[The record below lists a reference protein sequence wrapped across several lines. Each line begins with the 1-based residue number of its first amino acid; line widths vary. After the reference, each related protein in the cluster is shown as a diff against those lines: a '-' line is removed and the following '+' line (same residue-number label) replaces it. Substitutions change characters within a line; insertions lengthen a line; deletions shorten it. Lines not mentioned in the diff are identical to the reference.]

1 MLGTS
6 DLDPGGPAAGKVPAE
21 LPAHW
26 PSPWPHLYRPVR
38 DRVVFVVMVVVLTT
52 AGLVGLGD
60 PAAQW
65 WAIALPL
72 LLLIGPVSKPAR
84 VRMALHR
91 GGGRGAL
98 RTQPGRLAVAER
110 GTTVWLSDVPLDAGP
125 VGTALRGYAGS
136 PALLV
141 WTPRRRNGAAVVLP
155 DRAVVYLSRRPSG
168 ARAAAGTPDVSDE
181 AGWTL
186 PTR

>member
-1 MLGTS
+1 MLGAS
-6 DLDPGGPAAGKVPAE
+6 DLDPMPGGPTVAE

-38 DRVVFVVMVVVLTT
+38 DRAVFVLMVMVLTT
-52 AGLVGLGD
+52 IGLIWLGD

-72 LLLIGPVSKPAR
+72 LLLIGPASKPSR

-91 GGGRGAL
+91 ASAN
-98 RTQPGRLAVAER
+98 GRLQTQTGRLGVAEQ

-125 VGTALRGYAGS
+125 AETALRGYAGS
-136 PALLV
+136 DALLV
-141 WTPRRRNGAAVVLP
+141 WTPRRRGGTAVVLP
-155 DRAVVYLSRRPSG
+155 DRAVVYLSRRPSA
-168 ARAAAGTPDVSDE
+168 ARANGSRADTTDD

-186 PTR
+186 PVR

>member
-1 MLGTS
+1 MLGAS
-6 DLDPGGPAAGKVPAE
+6 DLDPGGPPTVAE

-38 DRVVFVVMVVVLTT
+38 DRVVFVVMVMVLTT
-52 AGLVGLGD
+52 VGLIALGD

-65 WAIALPL
+65 WAIVLPL

-84 VRMALHR
+84 VRMALR
-91 GGGRGAL
+91 RASESGRIH
-98 RTQPGRLAVAER
+98 TVPGRLAVAER

-125 VGTALRGYAGS
+125 AERALHGYAGS

-141 WTPRRRNGAAVVLP
+141 WTPRRRGGAAVVLP

-168 ARAAAGTPDVSDE
+168 ARAGSGTADVTDE

>member
-1 MLGTS
+1 MLGAS
-6 DLDPGGPAAGKVPAE
+6 DLDPMPGGPHTVAE

-38 DRVVFVVMVVVLTT
+38 DRAVFVVMVMVLTT
-52 AGLVGLGD
+52 VGLVGLGD

-91 GGGRGAL
+91 ASGNGRIQ
-98 RTQPGRLAVAER
+98 TQPGRLAVAER
-110 GTTVWLSDVPLDAGP
+110 ATTVWLADVPLAAGP
-125 VGTALRGYAGS
+125 AEPALRGYAGS
-136 PALLV
+136 GALLA
-141 WTPRRRNGAAVVLP
+141 WTPRRRAGAAVVLP

-168 ARAAAGTPDVSDE
+168 AHAAAGTSDVADE